1 MRRTMRILLSLFAI
15 MLGLVLTIETYNVEA
30 ATTQSNLIT
39 AKINTPTIDNN
50 NEKAQV
56 DFQLSNKGSQLI
68 LLSPDYENLNIDY
81 LQKEL
86 GNSNV
91 VEDKNDNYVIVNLK
105 NQMNSKYS
113 GSFNVE
119 MKQANSDNLVIRD
132 MNNDDLFVKNL
143 TQIDSNNEIKT
154 TNVDVS
160 NKPVLKINNLGTTD
174 SSVKTGTSYEVTGSW
189 YDYDSQN
196 VQLYYGLDDSNS
208 DNAKKLVNYTQSQKD
223 SNNFVAHQI
232 DEKINLN
239 GQTGVHTIYFWIKDA
254 EGHWSDVSS
263 SDINISS
270 STTVVAVKS
279 RMMMARSLTASSTI
293 STSGYKVSALLVN
306 GSTATANTTTADN
319 PYMSK
324 SSSFKLNFNVVTPKY
339 PDDFVAVYYSTDE
352 QSQQYNSALGSGMSH
367 EMYNPVNIDT
377 SEYTDNTLHHVT
389 VVIRR
394 IQDQANLKPDPD
406 GPILASDTFYFRT
419 GYSLAVEPPT
429 NIDFGSYMPGSSSST
444 LLNANLDGSKLTV
457 VDGRLTDTKQKLQL
471 VTNNLQNENGT
482 KLNGSIYWGNTPYQ
496 YGTPIDIKTID
507 SPSSDN
513 SIKTYDLSSLLE
525 QNLKMKLDPS
535 NLSAGDYKANNSLG
549 NVWTW
554 QFVSSV

>member
-15 MLGLVLTIETYNVEA
+15 ILGLVLTIETCHVEA

-68 LLSPDYENLNIDY
+68 LFSPDYENLNIDY

-86 GNSNV
+86 GDSNV

-119 MKQANSDNLVIRD
+119 MKQSNSDNLVIRD

-143 TQIDSNNEIKT
+143 AQIDSNNEIKT

-174 SSVKTGTSYEVTGSW
+174 SPVKTGTSYEVTGSW

-196 VQLYYGLDDSNS
+196 VQLYYGLDDNNS

-223 SNNFVAHQI
+223 GNNFVAHQI
-232 DEKINLN
+232 DEKIDLS

-254 EGHWSDVSS
+254 EGHWSEVSS

-279 RMMMARSLTASSTI
+279 KMMMARYLTASSTI

-306 GSTATANTTTADN
+306 GSTATANTITADN

-406 GPILASDTFYFRT
+406 GPILASDTFCFRT